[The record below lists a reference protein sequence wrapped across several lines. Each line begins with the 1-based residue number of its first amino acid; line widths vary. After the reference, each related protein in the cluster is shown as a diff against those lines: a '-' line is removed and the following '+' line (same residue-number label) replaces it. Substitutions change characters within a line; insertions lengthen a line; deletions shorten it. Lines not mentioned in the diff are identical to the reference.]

1 MQNLE
6 EEESVSRSS
15 MEHSGDNK
23 FQKKLYSLVLPCV
36 VAASAAVFG
45 YPYLYRLLV
54 LEQESVRISV
64 SIANMWI
71 PAILAAC
78 CVLLYYQK
86 LTFVR
91 KFKKEDTG
99 DYLVI
104 AVWAAIGFAAHFIT
118 CELQMSFGTLIALES
133 PASAVEIENHQYV
146 TIEDF
151 QIDHSHT
158 IQHNDHY
165 YHESLF
171 SHSYEEGMV
180 YEAYF
185 IAPLIGGQA
194 HRNDSNTGRPYQ
206 LWICVQFEELINGV
220 YPSVGWKV
228 ARFYKHVP
236 SQFLQYRTTDIVYFE
251 RLTPEDAEYKM
262 FDPVIHLSSGDTVNI
277 LLYPH
282 KRLFSERTENSMHKG
297 LFLFVVGVVLI
308 AFPLLW
314 QPLRSKEEVAI
325 DGSGE
330 AECE

>member
-6 EEESVSRSS
+6 EESARRSS
-15 MEHSGDNK
+15 KEHSGGNE

-36 VAASAAVFG
+36 IAASAAVFG

-64 SIANMWI
+64 PIANIWI

-78 CVLLYYQK
+78 CGLLYYQK

-91 KFKKEDTG
+91 TFKKEDAG
-99 DYLVI
+99 LYLVM
-104 AVWAAIGFAAHFIT
+104 AVWAAIGFGSHFIT
-118 CELQMSFGTLIALES
+118 YQLQMSFGTLIALES

-165 YHESLF
+165 YEGGF
-171 SHSYEEGMV
+171 SRLSEEGMV

-185 IAPLIGGQA
+185 VAPLIRGQA
-194 HRNDSNTGRPYQ
+194 HRNDSSKGRPHQ
-206 LWICVQFEELINGV
+206 LWICVQFEEMIDGV

-228 ARFYKHVP
+228 ARFYKHAP
-236 SQFLQYRTTDIVYFE
+236 SQFLQYRTTDIAYFE

-314 QPLRSKEEVAI
+314 QPLRSKEE
-325 DGSGE
+325 DDYRWKW
-330 AECE
+330 